1 MAKTSAAQQ
10 RAVHKY
16 VKNNYDR
23 LELSVPKGE
32 KVTIQ
37 QAAKQAGQSV
47 NAYIYEA
54 VCARMQQE
62 NATSDTPGVVKNL
75 EPGVILAERKGCL
88 FSPVRGKIW
97 WLFGENTLQQRKRHS
112 MLKSDA
118 SFCLS
123 RKVFPDEISPR
134 LHLLET
140 LRVGQNR
147 YIRQMFESKAT
158 RHYNPQW

>member
-1 MAKTSAAQQ
+1 MAS
-10 RAVHKY
+10 VL
-16 VKNNYDR
+16 YD
-23 LELSVPKGE
+23 L
-32 KVTIQ
+32 
-37 QAAKQAGQSV
+37 
-47 NAYIYEA
+47 
-54 VCARMQQE
+54 RMICWLFVWRKSE
-62 NATSDTPGVVKNL
+62 VVRSGVGVVKNL

-147 YIRQMFESKAT
+147 YIRQMFESNAT

>member
-1 MAKTSAAQQ
+1 MVLQMGGKTSAAS
-10 RAVHKY
+10 
-16 VKNNYDR
+16 KNKWNEKTYDR
-23 LELSVPKGE
+23 INLVVRKGQKEQIQEYAKE
-32 KVTIQ
+32 K
-37 QAAKQAGQSV
+37 GMSL
-47 NAYIYEA
+47 NAYI
-54 VCARMQQE
+54 
-62 NATSDTPGVVKNL
+62 NALIQADMGEHLTPGVVKNL

-147 YIRQMFESKAT
+147 YIRQMFESNAT